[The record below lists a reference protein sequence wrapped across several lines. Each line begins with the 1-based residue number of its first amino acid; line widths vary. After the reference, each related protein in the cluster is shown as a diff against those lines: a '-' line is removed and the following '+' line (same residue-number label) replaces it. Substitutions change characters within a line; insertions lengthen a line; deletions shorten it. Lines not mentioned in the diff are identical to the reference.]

1 MQDGVPN
8 VLPRTDHQ
16 EEDGFREEEDVERAV
31 AESLPKNLIA
41 AHPVQGSRGI
51 CSPATPCVQRY
62 GMGKA
67 KGRLRCGRSEAKRK
81 RSRLTEDFRFMA
93 AAVRKKGSGVT
104 QETVTDAI
112 SSPPP

>member
-41 AHPVQGSRGI
+41 AHPVQGSQADEGSGGT
-51 CSPATPCVQRY
+51 CFPVAPCAQRY
-62 GMGKA
+62 GTEKP
-67 KGRLRCGRSEAKRK
+67 KGC
-81 RSRLTEDFRFMA
+81 
-93 AAVRKKGSGVT
+93 
-104 QETVTDAI
+104 
-112 SSPPP
+112 